1 MTVKPPFARLWLGIF
16 GVGYAVLFGLVMQT
30 LFTPVPYGDLS
41 RLGRISEHEFGW
53 RIDPPRV
60 DAALLRGT
68 PIEQADILVIGDSFS
83 LTRRWQSRLVQE
95 GWGVASTSWLEV
107 GESLC
112 DDFDRWLTDG
122 GFHGKLVIIE
132 SVERLVDARLERSQ
146 GCVEMRKPMVTERE
160 VPLPPPD
167 KVPGFALNWDGQF
180 YAGFLTAR
188 CTRAA
193 IAGEERSGC
202 DPQVRAAAVPD
213 GCALFSNRR
222 CGMALFLSVDATGR
236 ELTAEH
242 AAQLQAFAKA
252 RDGVTILWMVV
263 PDKTTTYLDPT
274 HSQAFVKAFNEAGL
288 GPDLFAFAQRQKT
301 AIRDFYMPNDTHFS
315 MHGQLALGDRMVE
328 AVKEKLAVPRGGG

>member
-16 GVGYAVLFGLVMQT
+16 GVGYALLFALVMQT

-41 RLGRISEHEFGW
+41 RLGRISEHDFGW

-132 SVERLVDARLERSQ
+132 SVERLGDARLERSQ
-146 GCVEMRKPMVTERE
+146 VS
-160 VPLPPPD
+160 L
-167 KVPGFALNWDGQF
+167 
-180 YAGFLTAR
+180 
-188 CTRAA
+188 
-193 IAGEERSGC
+193 I
-202 DPQVRAAAVPD
+202 
-213 GCALFSNRR
+213 
-222 CGMALFLSVDATGR
+222 
-236 ELTAEH
+236 H
-242 AAQLQAFAKA
+242 
-252 RDGVTILWMVV
+252 I
-263 PDKTTTYLDPT
+263 
-274 HSQAFVKAFNEAGL
+274 
-288 GPDLFAFAQRQKT
+288 
-301 AIRDFYMPNDTHFS
+301 
-315 MHGQLALGDRMVE
+315 
-328 AVKEKLAVPRGGG
+328 